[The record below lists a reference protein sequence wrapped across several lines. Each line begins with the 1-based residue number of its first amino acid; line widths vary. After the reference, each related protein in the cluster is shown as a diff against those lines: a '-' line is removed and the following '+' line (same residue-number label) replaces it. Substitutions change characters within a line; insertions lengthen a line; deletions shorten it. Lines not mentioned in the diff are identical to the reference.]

1 MELATVASL
10 LLIAVPAIVMLWP
23 KIKPMLGG
31 LNIFNK
37 TNVPP
42 HEAVEILI
50 EFFKKQESKEGLDCA
65 NQCGKLIYDALTG
78 NIGTKTA
85 KGTK

>member
-31 LNIFNK
+31 LNIFKDK
-37 TNVPP
+37 TKVPP
-42 HEAVEILI
+42 HEAVQILI
-50 EFFKKQESKEGLDCA
+50 EFFEGKEFKEGLDCA

-78 NIGTKTA
+78 NTGTKI